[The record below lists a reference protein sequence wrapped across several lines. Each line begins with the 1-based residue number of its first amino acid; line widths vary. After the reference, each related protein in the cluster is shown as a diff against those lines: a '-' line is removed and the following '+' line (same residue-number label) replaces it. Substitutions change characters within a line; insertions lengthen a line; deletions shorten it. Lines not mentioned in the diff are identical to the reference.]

1 MLKLRYIEVFLALMQ
16 TGSAQAAADLLCTT
30 QPSISKA
37 LSALERQLGFPL
49 FVRTG
54 GSRLKPT
61 ADAYTLMIEANR
73 VNEELRSFLRV
84 AAELQAG
91 QAAHLNVQ
99 VTSAI
104 ASYLL
109 PRVVARYKNIWH
121 DAKLSVTVA
130 HTDAIIDSV
139 RNQHMD
145 IGIIVTSPEE
155 EYPGVQNIWMAPMV
169 CVFSKGHALAKK
181 SVITPEDLAGVP
193 MITYRSSQ
201 GLGKMVEKAFESAGV
216 PMQIEIRVNNTAV
229 ICRIVEEGYGVSVVD
244 RLSLAAGNY
253 SNIEYR
259 PFLPECTM
267 RVGLVLSE
275 KVPLSVQAQHFV
287 ESLRCCLDEIK
298 GYSEHSEI
306 E

>member
-1 MLKLRYIEVFLALMQ
+1 MSSLRLRYIEVFLALMQ
-16 TGSAQAAADLLCTT
+16 TGSAQGAADLLCTT

-37 LSALERQLGFPL
+37 LGALERQLGFPL

-61 ADAYTLMIEANR
+61 ADAYTLMVEANR
-73 VNEELRSFLRV
+73 VNEELRSFLQV

-99 VTSAI
+99 VTAAI

-109 PRVVARYKNIWH
+109 PRVVARYKDTWH
-121 DAKLSVTVA
+121 DAKLSLTVA
-130 HTDAIIDSV
+130 HTDAIINSV

-145 IGIIVTSPEE
+145 IGIIITSPEE
-155 EYPGVQNIWMAPMV
+155 EFPGVRNVWSGPMV
-169 CVFSKGHALAKK
+169 CVFPKGHALAAKAQ
-181 SVITPEDLAGVP
+181 ITPADLAGEP
-193 MITYRSSQ
+193 LIAYRSSL
-201 GLGKMVEKAFESAGV
+201 GLGKMVEKAFASAGV
-216 PMQIEIRVNNTAV
+216 PLNVEIRVNNTAV

-244 RLSLAAGNY
+244 RLSLAARNY

-259 PFLPECTM
+259 PFAPECLM

-275 KVPLSVQAQHFV
+275 KVPLSVQGQHFV
-287 ESLRCCLDEIK
+287 ETLKLCLDEL
-298 GYSEHSEI
+298 
-306 E
+306 

>member
-1 MLKLRYIEVFLALMQ
+1 MSSLRLRYIEVFLALMQ
-16 TGSAQAAADLLCTT
+16 TGSAQGAADLLCTT

-37 LSALERQLGFPL
+37 LGALERQLGFPL

-61 ADAYTLMIEANR
+61 ADAYTLMVEANR
-73 VNEELRSFLRV
+73 VNEELRSFLQV

-99 VTSAI
+99 VTAAI

-109 PRVVARYKNIWH
+109 PRVVARYKETWH
-121 DAKLSVTVA
+121 DAKLSLTVA
-130 HTDAIIDSV
+130 HTDAIVNSV

-145 IGIIVTSPEE
+145 IGIIITSPEE
-155 EYPGVQNIWMAPMV
+155 EFPGVRNVWTGPMV
-169 CVFSKGHALAKK
+169 CVFPKGHALAAKAQ
-181 SVITPEDLAGVP
+181 ITPADLAGEP
-193 MITYRSSQ
+193 LIAYRSSL
-201 GLGKMVEKAFESAGV
+201 GLGKMVEKAFASAGV
-216 PMQIEIRVNNTAV
+216 PLNVEIRVNNTAV

-244 RLSLAAGNY
+244 RLSLAARNY

-259 PFLPECTM
+259 PFAPECLM

-275 KVPLSVQAQHFV
+275 KVPLSVQGQHFV
-287 ESLRCCLDEIK
+287 ETLKLCLDEL
-298 GYSEHSEI
+298 
-306 E
+306 